1 MTLPLVPTNPPGD
14 IRNWVYL
21 LARAINAMIQGRAS
35 NVDSFT
41 LTANAGSTVVSN
53 NLFQSGMVPVL
64 VPTTANAAAALATT
78 YVSARA
84 NGSFTLTHANNAQA
98 DKTFLYLFWG

>member
-1 MTLPLVPTNPPGD
+1 MTLPLVPTQQPGTMQ
-14 IRNWVYL
+14 NWAYI
-21 LARAINAMIQGRAS
+21 LARAINALIQGRAS

-41 LTANAGSTVVSN
+41 ITANAASTVVSN
-53 NLFQSGMVPVL
+53 NLFQSGMVPVF

-84 NGSFTLTHANNAQA
+84 NGSFTLTHANNAQV
-98 DKTFLYLFWG
+98 DRTFLYLFWG